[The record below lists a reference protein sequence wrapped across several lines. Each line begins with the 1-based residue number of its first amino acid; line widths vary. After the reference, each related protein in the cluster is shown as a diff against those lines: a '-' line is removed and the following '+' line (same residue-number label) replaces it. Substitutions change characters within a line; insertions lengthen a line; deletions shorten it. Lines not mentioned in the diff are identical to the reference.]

1 MKIMIS
7 WQMHEGKLHETLAMF
22 AEMSP
27 EQEQAMMGDNIRLL
41 GRWHDLVRGT
51 GVAIYEADSVAD
63 VSAYALRWNG
73 QMDLDIAV
81 VTDDQEARAIGSS
94 LQAAMS

>member
-1 MKIMIS
+1 MKFMIS

-22 AEMSP
+22 ASMTA
-27 EQEQAMMGDNIRLL
+27 EQEQAMMGDHVKLI

-51 GVAIYEADSVAD
+51 GVAIYEADSAEA

-73 QMDLDIAV
+73 QMDLDIAL
-81 VTDDQEARAIGSS
+81 VTDDDEARAIGQGLES
-94 LQAAMS
+94 A